1 MQGYIDEV
9 ARIEASA
16 IWITIFG
23 ISLLILIKI
32 FQGILANSILESLK
46 VSTPIVSIIIGEGG
60 SGGAVALATADR
72 VLMLENSIYSASR
85 TSQTVRFAS
94 SGVV

>member
-23 ISLLILIKI
+23 IALLISIKI
-32 FQGILANSILESLK
+32 VQGILS
-46 VSTPIVSIIIGEGG
+46 
-60 SGGAVALATADR
+60 
-72 VLMLENSIYSASR
+72 
-85 TSQTVRFAS
+85 
-94 SGVV
+94 